1 MDFIDVWICSP
12 NIHVIYAFIKQLIIH
27 ILNYMYN
34 EFIKECIN
42 KAINVITKLDIKH
55 VLNNMDN
62 EFIKEC
68 IMNVINVITFYDHN
82 IVYS

>member
-34 EFIKECIN
+34 EFIKECV
-42 KAINVITKLDIKH
+42 INVINEIKP
-55 VLNNMDN
+55 VLNNMGKQ
-62 EFIKEC
+62 F
-68 IMNVINVITFYDHN
+68 T
-82 IVYS
+82 